1 MKKEEKAKR
10 LVISLNALIDSAYVD
25 DQHGEQKALIRV
37 RSAVEELGR
46 YKEMLSEL
54 EKIHVSIVMAEK
66 AVTFRNKVKKD
77 MQDEREVRYMRWPE
91 MADYMQRKSMC

>member
-1 MKKEEKAKR
+1 MKKEENAKR

-46 YKEMLSEL
+46 YEEMLSEL

-66 AVTFRNKVKKD
+66 AITFRNKVKKD
-77 MQDEREVRYMRWPE
+77 MQDEREVRYMSWPE